1 MIDLSFCMRQ
11 MWLIVF
17 CHSNETLVFWGL
29 QKLKN
34 NTCVIKCEWKMV
46 KSSIETISE
55 TVDNE
60 KDTAVELDHALSV
73 AGKY

>member
-1 MIDLSFCMRQ
+1 M
-11 MWLIVF
+11 F
-17 CHSNETLVFWGL
+17 CHSNETLVFEDW
-29 QKLKN
+29 KN
-34 NTCVIKCEWKMV
+34 KKHNTCVIKCEWKMV